1 VADPADTNR
10 MLQWKLAGILERHV
24 ERIFKPGTKLTIIAR
39 TPGNDEADVLVTS
52 DSLNELAKLVE
63 RSKTRPD
70 TDGVR
75 ATPKASD
82 ESVTARAER
91 TVPTPNTGA

>member
-1 VADPADTNR
+1 MAELDTQR

-52 DSLNELAKLVE
+52 DKFDELAKLIQ
-63 RSKTRPD
+63 RSMKRPD
-70 TDGVR
+70 VSGVKGLDDAQR
-75 ATPKASD
+75 D
-82 ESVTARAER
+82 
-91 TVPTPNTGA
+91 